1 MNPAY
6 IAFAAL
12 SSTLFTMR
20 AATFA
25 GSASV
30 PEKEM
35 RRRALAAIDLIDL
48 DGFESASPREL
59 SGAMRQC
66 VGFARVLVVD
76 PDILIDNLENIG
88 DIVDRNLM
96 ELAKKRFRLRTRFSP
111 EESITTWG
119 RWRETLP

>member
-1 MNPAY
+1 MGNGPQRDEGAAPTPITSGQMNPAY

-59 SGAMRQC
+59 VPVNQ
-66 VGFARVLVVD
+66 
-76 PDILIDNLENIG
+76 
-88 DIVDRNLM
+88 
-96 ELAKKRFRLRTRFSP
+96 
-111 EESITTWG
+111 
-119 RWRETLP
+119 

>member
-1 MNPAY
+1 
-6 IAFAAL
+6 
-12 SSTLFTMR
+12 
-20 AATFA
+20 
-25 GSASV
+25 
-30 PEKEM
+30 
-35 RRRALAAIDLIDL
+35 
-48 DGFESASPREL
+48 
-59 SGAMRQC
+59 MRQC